1 MACGLAKAAV
11 AASYAGLV
19 ASLGVE
25 FASAGTLTLVAA
37 GGILLS
43 LGGLIAALTELH
55 TVSSSRDGST
65 RPTRSMRRSNGCSA
79 RRAAW
84 KASSVTEPLADVR

>member
-25 FASAGTLTLVAA
+25 FASAGTLTFVAA
-37 GGILLS
+37 AGIVFS
-43 LGGLIAALTELH
+43 LAGLIASLVELH
-55 TVSSSRDGST
+55 TCLVQQDKLDEAHKIQQQIDQLT
-65 RPTRSMRRSNGCSA
+65 REKQRL
-79 RRAAW
+79 
-84 KASSVTEPLADVR
+84 EQLIHH

>member
-25 FASAGTLTLVAA
+25 FASAGTLTFAAAA
-37 GGILLS
+37 GIVLS
-43 LGGLIAALTELH
+43 VAGLVGGLTELR
-55 TVSSSRDGST
+55 TCLEQQDRLDEARAVQVEIDRLT
-65 RPTRSMRRSNGCSA
+65 REKA
-79 RRAAW
+79 RLEQLLGR
-84 KASSVTEPLADVR
+84 

>member
-25 FASAGTLTLVAA
+25 FGSAGTLTFVAA
-37 GGILLS
+37 AGIVLSIAGLLGS
-43 LGGLIAALTELH
+43 LMELH
-55 TVSSSRDGST
+55 TCLLQQDRLDEARAIQDQIDRLT
-65 RPTRSMRRSNGCSA
+65 REKERLEKLIGH
-79 RRAAW
+79 
-84 KASSVTEPLADVR
+84 

>member
-25 FASAGTLTLVAA
+25 FASAGTLTFAAAA
-37 GGILLS
+37 GIVLS
-43 LGGLIAALTELH
+43 IGALIASLMELH
-55 TVSSSRDGST
+55 TCLVQQDKLDEAHAIQQQIDQLNHEKERLQHLLG
-65 RPTRSMRRSNGCSA
+65 
-79 RRAAW
+79 
-84 KASSVTEPLADVR
+84 K

>member
-55 TVSSSRDGST
+55 TCLEQQGRLDEANALNAEIERLQREKGRLESLIRH
-65 RPTRSMRRSNGCSA
+65 
-79 RRAAW
+79 
-84 KASSVTEPLADVR
+84 

>member
-25 FASAGTLTLVAA
+25 FGSAGTLTFAAAA
-37 GGILLS
+37 GIVLS
-43 LGGLIAALTELH
+43 VAGLVGGLTELH
-55 TVSSSRDGST
+55 TCLVQQDRLDEARGVQAEIDRLT
-65 RPTRSMRRSNGCSA
+65 REKA
-79 RRAAW
+79 RLEQLLGR
-84 KASSVTEPLADVR
+84 